1 MNKTL
6 VVFGITVLLIH
17 INSFMVF
24 NIYDNSY
31 CRDKNRSCDT
41 YYTSVAKLKTL
52 ASENPNNN
60 SKQSVLEHNLDFI
73 CKSPKTI
80 DYIKNVNIA
89 VIVLS
94 VLCLISLIVLGIR
107 YGYTEGKYMF
117 VAIIIFYFLLNTFNM
132 SASVSI
138 NNNCSKFECEKD
150 IDTIKTHTENN
161 IKYKK
166 NSCNHSSIS
175 ETPYNLIIT
184 TGVFNALSIIIGIIY
199 IVFSTMSD

>member
-73 CKSPKTI
+73 CKSPNNI

-89 VIVLS
+89 VILLS
-94 VLCLISLIVLGIR
+94 VLCLISLIILGILLFD
-107 YGYTEGKYMF
+107 KYLNLAF
-117 VAIIIFYFLLNTFNM
+117 IVFYFLLNTFNM

-138 NNNCSKFECEKD
+138 NKNCSKFNCEKNMKN
-150 IDTIKTHTENN
+150 IKTHIVNN
-161 IKYKK
+161 VKYSKYD
-166 NSCNHSSIS
+166 CDQSSIS